1 MGHQSEAT
9 LEANLLQQLEK
20 LGYEPVTIKDDKALE
35 ANLKSQIEKQNNL
48 TLNDKEFRQGLPLV
62 QVELKRRGLELSLF

>member
-1 MGHQSEAT
+1 MGHQSEVT

-20 LGYEPVTIKDDKALE
+20 LGYEPVTIKDEKALE

-48 TLNDKEFRQGLPLV
+48 TLNDKEFRQVLNYLNKGSV
-62 QVELKRRGLELSLF
+62 